1 MKKLF
6 YLLLAMPFAIASCE
20 SVEEP
25 APQPQPEPEPEKKA
39 QLILTSDE
47 VMNFKAE
54 GGKGLIDYTL
64 VNPQE
69 GVEFAAQC
77 EAEWIS
83 DFVFGEDITFVVA
96 ANEDEAREAK
106 IVITYAEASMEVTVK
121 QAEKM
126 AVPTLTV
133 TSESP
138 LTFDH
143 NEQMGTITYTIENPK
158 DGVSLTAKSNA
169 NWVSQITVQEADN
182 QVVFLVGYNSGD
194 EREAVVTLTYG
205 MLEEKVTIKQSEW
218 VAPTPEIII
227 DAADQEFSAAGDKGV
242 IEFHINNTIEGVE
255 ATAASNVEWITV
267 DSMADGV
274 INFTVAANEEEI
286 VREGVITI
294 AYGEIEQEVK
304 IMQLFEGYNP
314 DLQYSV
320 FQIVECWASLENGGA
335 QWDVIFVERDE
346 TLGDMQTRISFA
358 LAEPNSQR
366 VADGVYSVENGGIL
380 INSANQ
386 NGFSRYRDNASGLAT
401 DITVAEFTVA
411 TNTETKTISFT
422 GSFQA
427 ANNVITLNY
436 NGEMR
441 GMDLGEAVTGAIE
454 HRRWSSVVK
463 NWHEN
468 AELLFTATSADGTLT
483 AMFDFYDYDGAKSL
497 AEGEYPVLSYEDGNG
512 VQHLR
517 NSSKFTYNNVESTLA
532 EGSAT
537 VEHIS
542 GGYKITYNIID
553 ELGRE
558 FTGVIQGAIQGA
570 VNPE

>member
-1 MKKLF
+1 MKLRNLF
-6 YLLLAMPFAIASCE
+6 FALLALPLAFVACE
-20 SVEEP
+20 PEP
-25 APQPQPEPEPEKKA
+25 TPEPEPQPE
-39 QLILTSDE
+39 QIVLILTSDD
-47 VMNFKAE
+47 VMNFSAA
-54 GGKGLIDYTL
+54 GGTGEITYAMDLKGQDLQLSATS
-64 VNPQE
+64 
-69 GVEFAAQC
+69 

-83 DFVFGEDITFVVA
+83 DITVDTNITFTVA
-96 ANEDEAREAK
+96 ANDGAAREDK
-106 IVITYAEASMEVTVK
+106 IVATAGTKSFEVTVK
-121 QAEKM
+121 QAAKM

-133 TSESP
+133 TSENP
-138 LTFDH
+138 LAFDQ

-158 DGVSLTAKSNA
+158 EGVALTAKCNA
-169 NWVSQITVQEADN
+169 NWISQLAVQEAN
-182 QVVFLVGYNSGD
+182 SQVVFLVAANSGD

-205 MLEEKVTIKQSEW
+205 MLEEKVTVKQEKY

-227 DAADQEFSAAGDKGV
+227 DAANQEFEAAGDNGV
-242 IEFHINNTIEGVE
+242 IEFHINNAVEGVE
-255 ATAASNVEWITV
+255 ATATSNVEWITI

-320 FQIVECWASLENGGA
+320 FQIVECWASMENGGA
-335 QWDVIFVERDE
+335 QWDVTFVERDE
-346 TLGDMQTRISFA
+346 KLGDMQTRISFA

-386 NGFSRYRDNASGLAT
+386 NGFSTYRTNASGLAT

-441 GMDLGEAVTGAIE
+441 GMDLGEAITGAIE

-463 NWHEN
+463 NWN
-468 AELLFTATSADGTLT
+468 DAKELLFTATSADGTLT
-483 AMFDFYDYDGAKSL
+483 AMFDFYDYDDAKSL

-512 VQHLR
+512 IQHLR
-517 NSSKFTYNNVESTLA
+517 NSSKFTYNNVESQLA

-537 VEHIS
+537 VEHIA

>member
-1 MKKLF
+1 MKLRNLF
-6 YLLLAMPFAIASCE
+6 FALLALPLAFVACE
-20 SVEEP
+20 PEP
-25 APQPQPEPEPEKKA
+25 PPEPEPQEVI
-39 QLILTSDE
+39 LVLTSDE
-47 VMNFKAE
+47 VVNVSAA
-54 GGKGLIDYTL
+54 GGPGEITYLMDRKGQD
-64 VNPQE
+64 
-69 GVEFAAQC
+69 VELTATT
-77 EAEWIS
+77 EAEWITDLTVDTS
-83 DFVFGEDITFVVA
+83 ITFTVA
-96 ANEDEAREAK
+96 ANEGEAREAK
-106 IVITYAEASMEVTVK
+106 IVATAGTKSFEVTVK
-121 QAEKM
+121 QAAK
-126 AVPTLTV
+126 ANTPAIPALVI
-133 TSESP
+133 TSENP
-138 LTFDH
+138 LAFDQ

-158 DGVSLTAKSNA
+158 EGVALTAKCNA
-169 NWVSQITVQEADN
+169 NWISQLAVQEAN
-182 QVVFLVGYNSGD
+182 SQVVFLVAANSGD

-205 MLEEKVTIKQSEW
+205 MLEEKVTVKQEKY
-218 VAPTPEIII
+218 VAPAPEIII
-227 DAADQEFSAAGDKGV
+227 DAANQEFSAAGDKGV
-242 IEFHINNTIEGVE
+242 IEFHINNAVEGVE
-255 ATAASNVEWITV
+255 ATAASNVEWITI

-346 TLGDMQTRISFA
+346 KLGDMQTRISFA

-517 NSSKFTYNNVESTLA
+517 NSSKFTYNNVESELA

-553 ELGRE
+553 ALGRE